1 MSLLGESELDTLC
14 SEAVSRLN
22 QLKIN
27 FLAIDF
33 DLTMIDVHTGGI
45 WKGTSMELASH
56 VRPILK
62 QLVTEAAVNGGIK
75 VAIVTFSPQVRNIS
89 DVLKATFPDFYDRI
103 PIRGRDKS
111 WTYDGGGSREG
122 KQAYMASAAEELG
135 SFFPGEDFTKNST
148 LLIDDDANNIKIALK
163 DGVRAIWLHP
173 GKPCDLLENIR
184 TLT

>member
-1 MSLLGESELDTLC
+1 MNDESDLHTLC
-14 SEAVSRLN
+14 TEAVSRLN

-33 DLTMIDVHTGGI
+33 DLTMIDVHTGGT

-56 VRPILK
+56 VRPLFK

-75 VAIVTFSPQVRNIS
+75 IAIVTFSPQVRNIG
-89 DVLKATFPDFYDRI
+89 DVLKVTFPDFHDSI

-111 WTYDGGGSREG
+111 WTYEGGGSREG

-135 SFFPGEDFTKNST
+135 SIFPGEDFTKNST
-148 LLIDDDANNIKIALK
+148 LLIDDDVNNIKIALK

-173 GKPCDLLENIR
+173 ANPYDLLENIR